1 MLDRNKNKLKIEIN
15 KALQTV
21 NNILK
26 PTAEA
31 RQALELAH
39 RELAS
44 DKPDRLHGI
53 LRVKQTRWLILLSSR
68 NLFFPSTTETHDLAT
83 IAHLTPIDTT
93 LQAPKK
99 HQCLPLSSEIWKKR
113 VTCYSASMLV
123 CTTARRVAFPTSM
136 FLRVRK
142 D

>member
-53 LRVKQTRWLILLSSR
+53 PWAKQTHWLIPLPSR
-68 NLFFPSTTETHDLAT
+68 NSFCPSTIETHDLAT
-83 IAHLTPIDTT
+83 IAPLTRTDTT
-93 LQAPKK
+93 P
-99 HQCLPLSSEIWKKR
+99 
-113 VTCYSASMLV
+113 
-123 CTTARRVAFPTSM
+123 
-136 FLRVRK
+136 
-142 D
+142 

>member
-53 LRVKQTRWLILLSSR
+53 
-68 NLFFPSTTETHDLAT
+68 P
-83 IAHLTPIDTT
+83 
-93 LQAPKK
+93 
-99 HQCLPLSSEIWKKR
+99 
-113 VTCYSASMLV
+113 
-123 CTTARRVAFPTSM
+123 
-136 FLRVRK
+136 
-142 D
+142 